1 MAVDFPD
8 PGRVELREGVPITC
22 LSAVLLAT
30 ARTGLARAISF
41 SHTHSYSSY
50 PRGHV
55 ARSGWGLVI
64 GFVVFL
70 LLPLCPSAC
79 VLRREL
85 SSPAFFLL
93 FVLGWQ
99 VGGFLVRCR
108 RIFCCCL
115 FINE

>member
-1 MAVDFPD
+1 MAMDFPD
-8 PGRVELREGVPITC
+8 PGRVELRERAPIIC

-30 ARTGLARAISF
+30 ARSGLARAISF

-55 ARSGWGLVI
+55 ARWGWGLVI
-64 GFVVFL
+64 GFVFFL

-79 VLRREL
+79 VLREL

-93 FVLGWQ
+93 FVLG
-99 VGGFLVRCR
+99 
-108 RIFCCCL
+108 
-115 FINE
+115 